1 MVGIKRADPEAKQP
15 RKWRLLPPPKGRHGS
30 FDGVHILDEVGGEL
44 GAFLFQRARDVVLW
58 AEIPVE
64 SRTGLFQMRPQPLRP
79 PTGAPEISA
88 ELQVLS
94 ELVSFP
100 AAATAERV
108 ATACAGIY
116 HWALD
121 RVFYATAAEFASAA
135 AHAQPADPMFA
146 IYAGR
151 AERARAAYDVGT
163 LWFQR
168 AISVARLGGKL
179 SAYTVA
185 LLSWANQEIGR
196 GNRTKGRALL
206 QAAWR
211 YAKRHNLRHLGAEA
225 RHDLLALAIDVEDW
239 AEAELHAE
247 AAANLYGP
255 KARNIF
261 ALAHDWALVWLH
273 RGYFSH
279 ALPVMEAALPFLT
292 LPSARVLALSS
303 IARAAAV
310 LGQTELFRSASE
322 SVLGLAAVA
331 TENAPIA
338 LVHVAQATYT
348 AGEVERARAL
358 AARAREMARG
368 RQDATAEHFANE
380 LFAKI
385 EAAAPRERDTP
396 LPADSPIPLHA
407 EMLLQRVRRLAA
419 SV

>member
-1 MVGIKRADPEAKQP
+1 VPA
-15 RKWRLLPPPKGRHGS
+15 
-30 FDGVHILDEVGGEL
+30 
-44 GAFLFQRARDVVLW
+44 GAN
-58 AEIPVE
+58 EI
-64 SRTGLFQMRPQPLRP
+64 
-79 PTGAPEISA
+79 AA
-88 ELQVLS
+88 ELQALAD
-94 ELVSFP
+94 LVGSP
-100 AAATAERV
+100 ATATAEGL

-151 AERARAAYDVGT
+151 AERARAAYDLGT

-196 GNRTKGRALL
+196 GNRARGRALL
-206 QAAWR
+206 QRAWR

-225 RHDLLALAIDVEDW
+225 RHDLLALSIDVEDW
-239 AEAELHAE
+239 EGAEIHAE

-255 KARNIF
+255 RARNIF
-261 ALAHDWALVWLH
+261 ALAHDWALIWLN

-292 LPSARVLALSS
+292 IPSARVLALSS

-310 LGQTELFRSASE
+310 LGQTERVRSASE
-322 SVLGLAAVA
+322 AVLGLAAVA
-331 TENAPIA
+331 TENAPMA
-338 LVHVAQATYT
+338 LVHVAQAHHT
-348 AGEVERARAL
+348 AGEIERARAL
-358 AARAREMARG
+358 VARAREMARG
-368 RQDATAEHFANE
+368 RQDATAEHFAND
-380 LFAKI
+380 LLAKI
-385 EAAAPRERDTP
+385 RSAAPPEREKP
-396 LPADSPIPLHA
+396 LPPNSPIPANAQMLHD
-407 EMLLQRVRRLAA
+407 RVRRLAG
-419 SV
+419 SL

>member
-1 MVGIKRADPEAKQP
+1 MVGIKRGDAEVKQP

-30 FDGVHILDEVGGEL
+30 FDGVYILDEIGGEL
-44 GAFLFQRARDVVLW
+44 GAFLFQRARDVLLW
-58 AEIPVE
+58 ADVPPQF
-64 SRTGLFQMRPQPLRP
+64 RDGLFQTRQPPRLP
-79 PTGAPEISA
+79 LGANEIAA
-88 ELQVLS
+88 ELQVLA
-94 ELVSFP
+94 ELVAFP
-100 AAATAERV
+100 TGATAERA

-121 RVFYATAAEFASAA
+121 RVFYATAAAFASAA

-151 AERARAAYDVGT
+151 AERARGAYDLGT
-163 LWFQR
+163 SWFQH
-168 AISVARLGGKL
+168 AISVARQGGKL

-196 GNRTKGRALL
+196 GNRTRGRALL
-206 QAAWR
+206 QRAWR

-225 RHDLLALAIDVEDW
+225 RHDLLALCIDVEDW
-239 AEAELHAE
+239 EEAALHAE

-261 ALAHDWALVWLH
+261 ALAHDWALIWSH
-273 RGYFSH
+273 CGYFSH
-279 ALPVMEAALPFLT
+279 ALPVMEAALPFLS

-310 LGQTELFRSASE
+310 LGQLDRFRSASE

-338 LVHVAQATYT
+338 LVHVAQASYT
-348 AGEVERARAL
+348 AGEVERARGL
-358 AARAREMARG
+358 VVRAREMARG
-368 RQDATAEHFANE
+368 RQDTTAEHFANE
-380 LFAKI
+380 LFANI
-385 EAAAPRERDTP
+385 QSAAPPERDAA
-396 LPADSPIPLHA
+396 LPYNSPIPAHA
-407 EMLLQRVRRLAA
+407 QMLLERIRRLAA
-419 SV
+419 SL